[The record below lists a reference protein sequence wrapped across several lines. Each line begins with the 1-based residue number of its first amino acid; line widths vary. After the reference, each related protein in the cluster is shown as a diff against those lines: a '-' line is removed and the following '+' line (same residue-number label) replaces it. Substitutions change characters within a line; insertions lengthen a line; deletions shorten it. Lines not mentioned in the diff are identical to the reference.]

1 MYRLLVFLVGLATA
15 ECHCF
20 GNSNCTRNTNHSGY
34 HHGHGYGD
42 HHFHHHR
49 HHHCGHMDHQHQES
63 SSNFPA
69 TTFEDIGKAIIL
81 IDKALKKFCDEN
93 NMNITSELHGQ
104 DNYILKYQ
112 LPEFTNSDFEIKVMN
127 RLIYT
132 TAESKGGNV
141 KAFKDLRILPATIDT
156 SQASWVFE
164 HKTLKVY
171 FPYKTNSRNEKVLY
185 CDDVDEAVKKVPNM
199 SVAGQLGYRSG
210 NI

>member
-1 MYRLLVFLVGLATA
+1 MYLLLVFLVVISVVDCL
-15 ECHCF
+15 CHDN
-20 GNSNCTRNTNHSGY
+20 GNCYWKKKRNRTNL
-34 HHGHGYGD
+34 
-42 HHFHHHR
+42 
-49 HHHCGHMDHQHQES
+49 CGNNGIPE
-63 SSNFPA
+63 NFPGS
-69 TTFEDIGKAIIL
+69 TFEDIGKSMIL